1 MKMRWTT
8 VVWSAVYLL
17 LLLSLLSPF
26 SIVTVFFLIL
36 PATVLFATLST
47 RAFLLH
53 VIPVWLIAMIVHPVN
68 LLLAVYFVI
77 PAIVMGRAYKKKVPA
92 LRTLMMG
99 AGTILAE
106 MLVLLLIGTVFL
118 NFDLSSYVDDIVKM
132 TMSPLKDVG
141 GNNPL
146 MNDMSWTS
154 EDMQMVSNA
163 TMQMIPFAMIIS
175 AFMMAVITHAL
186 ARPIIASTGF
196 HVPKLKPARE
206 WMLPRSLIWYY
217 LIGVVIEMFA
227 RSSSNSFLIM
237 IAANLVPLLHICFM
251 IQAIGFFYYL
261 AYTRKWH
268 PVVPLLIAI
277 PILLFPPMRIIGILD
292 LAFPLRQFM
301 TKSKR

>member
-1 MKMRWTT
+1 MKMRWTS
-8 VVWSAVYLL
+8 VVWSIVYLL
-17 LLLSLLSPF
+17 LLLSLIYPL
-26 SIVTVFFLIL
+26 SIVTVFFMIL
-36 PATVLFATLST
+36 PATILFATLNF
-47 RAFLLH
+47 RAFVLH

-68 LLLAVYFVI
+68 LLLGIYFII
-77 PAIVMGRAYKKKVPA
+77 PAIVMGRAYKKKAPA
-92 LRTLMMG
+92 LRTLMAG

-106 MLVLLLIGTVFL
+106 MLLLLLIGTVFL
-118 NFDLSSYVDDIVKM
+118 HFDLSGYVHEIVKM

-146 MNDMSWTS
+146 INDMAWTP
-154 EDMQMVSNA
+154 EDMQKVSDA

-175 AFMMAVITHAL
+175 SFMMAVITHSL
-186 ARPIIASTGF
+186 ARPIIESIGF

-206 WMLPRSLIWYY
+206 WMLPKSLIWYY
-217 LIGVVIEMFA
+217 LIGVIVEIFA
-227 RSSSNSFLIM
+227 HNSSNSFWTM

-261 AYTRKWH
+261 GYTRKWH
-268 PVVPLLIAI
+268 PVVPLLFAI

>member
-1 MKMRWTT
+1 MKMRWTS
-8 VVWSAVYLL
+8 VVWSVVYLL
-17 LLLSLLSPF
+17 LLLSLLSPL

-36 PATVLFATLST
+36 PATILFATLNLKS
-47 RAFLLH
+47 FLLH
-53 VIPVWLIAMIVHPVN
+53 AIPVWLIAFIVHPVN
-68 LLLAVYFVI
+68 LLLAAYFLI
-77 PAIVMGRAYKKKVPA
+77 PAIVMGRAYKKKAPA
-92 LRTLMMG
+92 LRTLMTG
-99 AGTILAE
+99 AGIILAE

-132 TMSPLKDVG
+132 TTSPLKDVG

-146 MNDMSWTS
+146 MTDMAWTP
-154 EDMQMVSNA
+154 EDMRMLSNA

-175 AFMMAVITHAL
+175 SFMMAVITHSL
-186 ARPIIASTGF
+186 ARPIIESMGQ
-196 HVPKLKPARE
+196 HVPKMKPARE
-206 WMLPRSLIWYY
+206 WMMPRSLIWYY
-217 LIGVVIEMFA
+217 LIGVVIEIFA
-227 RSSSNSFLIM
+227 RSSSNSYMTM

-261 AYTRKWH
+261 GHTRKWH
-268 PVVPLLIAI
+268 PVIPLLFAI

>member
-1 MKMRWTT
+1 MKMRWTS
-8 VVWSAVYLL
+8 VVWSVVYLL
-17 LLLSLLSPF
+17 LLLSLLSPL

-36 PATVLFATLST
+36 PATILFATLNT
-47 RAFLLH
+47 RSFLLH
-53 VIPVWLIAMIVHPVN
+53 VLPVWLIAFIVHPVN

-77 PAIVMGRAYKKKVPA
+77 PALVMGWAYKKKRPA
-92 LRTLMMG
+92 LRTLMTG

-106 MLVLLLIGTVFL
+106 MLILLLIGTVFL
-118 NFDLSSYVDDIVKM
+118 HFDLSSYVHDIVKM

-146 MNDMSWTS
+146 VNDMAWTP
-154 EDMQMVSNA
+154 EQMQMVSDA
-163 TMQMIPFAMIIS
+163 TMQMIPFAMIVS
-175 AFMMAVITHAL
+175 SFMMAVITHSL
-186 ARPIIASTGF
+186 ARPIIESSAF

-217 LIGVVIEMFA
+217 LIGVIIEVFA
-227 RSSSNSFLIM
+227 RRADSPFLTM

-261 AYTRKWH
+261 GHTKKWH
-268 PVVPLLIAI
+268 PIVPLLIAI

>member
-77 PAIVMGRAYKKKVPA
+77 PAIIMGRAYKKKAPA

-217 LIGVVIEMFA
+217 LIGVVIEVFA